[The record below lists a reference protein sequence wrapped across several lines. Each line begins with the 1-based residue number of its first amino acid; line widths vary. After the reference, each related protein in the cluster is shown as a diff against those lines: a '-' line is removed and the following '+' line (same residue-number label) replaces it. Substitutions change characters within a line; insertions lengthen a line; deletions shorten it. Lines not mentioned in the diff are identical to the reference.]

1 MLIERNLE
9 ETTVG
14 NISETYLIMEHFFF
28 FHRNVIKNL
37 LELVVFQYLV
47 K

>member
-28 FHRNVIKNL
+28 FI
-37 LELVVFQYLV
+37 EM
-47 K
+47 